1 MQPVAAK
8 RPLPPLRAQV
18 VAWLQSPAGFA
29 SINPAALTTLLQPR
43 NSMPFV
49 PASRLTLQPLAL
61 AAGLLLAG
69 AAQAQSLQE
78 LYEAARGYDATYL
91 ATRNSADAAAARA
104 AQAEALLRP
113 SLGLTASGTQARSDP
128 PGAGS
133 VNTRTLFA
141 GLQGKYSVYNAANIP
156 TIDKARRGHAAAQ
169 ADLDLAEQDLIV
181 RLATAYFDVLAA
193 KEVLTTSRANKAGIS
208 EQLAS
213 AKRNF
218 EVGTAT
224 ITDTREAQAR
234 YDLAVAQE
242 LAADNDLR
250 VKRVTLDQFVGRVG
264 VEPKGL
270 AVPVALPAL
279 PSENIDT
286 WVAAADEQHPGVRKA
301 RLGLEVAQLDTQ
313 IARAGER
320 PTLDATATL
329 GGQNLH
335 TSPAAVA
342 AAQGGGGTSK
352 SASVGLSLSYPLYTG
367 GLTQNR
373 IRETLVLEERAR
385 NDFDFARRRVAED
398 TRRAFYSV
406 QSLKAQVSAFEAAE
420 SSTKLALEATQLGYK
435 VGVRVNLDVL
445 NAQTQLY
452 STQRDLAKAR
462 YDVVVNSL
470 RLRQAS
476 GQLRPEDVAA
486 ANALL
491 AR

>member
-1 MQPVAAK
+1 
-8 RPLPPLRAQV
+8 
-18 VAWLQSPAGFA
+18 
-29 SINPAALTTLLQPR
+29 
-43 NSMPFV
+43 MPFV
-49 PASRLTLQPLAL
+49 NAHRLILQPLAL
-61 AAGLLLAG
+61 AVGLLLAG

-78 LYEAARGYDATYL
+78 LYDAARGYDATYL
-91 ATRNSADAAAARA
+91 ATKASADAAAARA
-104 AQAEALLRP
+104 AQAEALLKP
-113 SLGLTASGTQARSDP
+113 SLGLSASATQTRQDP
-128 PGAGS
+128 PNGS
-133 VNTRTLFA
+133 NLNSRTLTA
-141 GLQGKYSVYNAANIP
+141 GLQGRYSVYNAANVP
-156 TIDKARRGHAAAQ
+156 TIDRARRGYAVAQ
-169 ADLDLAEQDLIV
+169 ADLESAEQELIV

-193 KEVLTTSRANKAGIS
+193 KDALTTSQANKAGIS

-279 PSENIDT
+279 PSTNVDT
-286 WVAAADEQHPGVRKA
+286 WVATADDQHPAVRRA

-320 PTLDATATL
+320 PTLDANATV

-335 TSPAAVA
+335 NNLDGI
-342 AAQGGGGTSK
+342 AAQSTGVGTSK
-352 SASVGLSLSYPLYTG
+352 TASIGLTLSFPLYTG

-373 IRETLVLEERAR
+373 IRETLVLEEKAR
-385 NDFDFARRRVAED
+385 NDLDYARRAVAEA
-398 TRRAFYSV
+398 TRRAFFGV
-406 QSLKAQVSAFEAAE
+406 QSLKAQVSAYEAAE

-470 RLRQAS
+470 KLRQAS
-476 GQLRPEDVAA
+476 GQLRAEDLSAV
-486 ANALL
+486 NTLL
-491 AR
+491 AK

>member
-1 MQPVAAK
+1 
-8 RPLPPLRAQV
+8 
-18 VAWLQSPAGFA
+18 
-29 SINPAALTTLLQPR
+29 
-43 NSMPFV
+43 MPFA
-49 PASRLTLQPLAL
+49 PASRLILQPLAF
-61 AAGLLLAG
+61 AVGLLLAG

-78 LYEAARGYDATYL
+78 LYDAARGYDATYL
-91 ATRNSADAAAARA
+91 ATRATADAAAARA
-104 AQAEALLRP
+104 AQAEALTRP
-113 SLGLTASGTQARSDP
+113 SLYLSTSGTVARSDP
-128 PGAGS
+128 PAGLS
-133 VNTRTLFA
+133 VNSRTLQA
-141 GLQGKYSVYNAANIP
+141 GLSGKYSVYNAGNLP
-156 TIDKARRGHAAAQ
+156 TIDKARRAYALAQ
-169 ADLDLAEQDLIV
+169 SDLEAAEQDLIV

-193 KEVLTTSRANKAGIS
+193 KDALTTSQANKAGIS

-242 LAADNDLR
+242 LAAENDLR

-279 PSENIDT
+279 PSSNIDT
-286 WVAAADEQHPGVRKA
+286 WVATADEQHPGVRRA
-301 RLGLEVAQLDTQ
+301 RLGLEIAQLDTQ

-320 PTLDATATL
+320 PTLDASATL
-329 GGQNLH
+329 GGQNVHNNLNGI
-335 TSPAAVA
+335 A
-342 AAQGGGGTSK
+342 AAQSGAGTGK
-352 SASVGLSLSYPLYTG
+352 NASIGLTLSYPLYTG

-373 IRETLVLEERAR
+373 IRETLVLEEKAR
-385 NDFDFARRRVAED
+385 NDLDFARRAVAEG
-398 TRRAFYSV
+398 TRRYFYLV
-406 QSLKAQVSAFEAAE
+406 QSQKAQVSAFEAAE

-486 ANALL
+486 ANSLL

>member
-1 MQPVAAK
+1 
-8 RPLPPLRAQV
+8 
-18 VAWLQSPAGFA
+18 
-29 SINPAALTTLLQPR
+29 
-43 NSMPFV
+43 MPFV
-49 PASRLTLQPLAL
+49 QAQRLILQPLA
-61 AAGLLLAG
+61 AAAALLLAG
-69 AAQAQSLQE
+69 VAQAQSLQE
-78 LYEAARGYDATYL
+78 LYDAARGYDATYL
-91 ATRNSADAAAARA
+91 ASKASADAAAARA
-104 AQAEALLRP
+104 AQAEALLKP
-113 SLGLTASGTQARSDP
+113 SLGLSASATQARQDP
-128 PGAGS
+128 PGGS
-133 VNTRTLFA
+133 AINARTLTA
-141 GLQGKYSVYNAANIP
+141 GLQGRYSVYNAANVP
-156 TIDKARRGHAAAQ
+156 TIDKARRGLAVAQ
-169 ADLDLAEQDLIV
+169 ADLESAEQDLIV

-193 KEVLTTSRANKAGIS
+193 KDALTTSQANKAGIS

-270 AVPVALPAL
+270 AQPVALPAL
-279 PSENIDT
+279 PSNNVDT
-286 WVAAADEQHPGVRKA
+286 WVATADDQHPAVRRA

-313 IARAGER
+313 IARAGEK
-320 PTLDATATL
+320 PTLDANATL

-342 AAQGGGGTSK
+342 AAQGGSGTTK
-352 SASVGLSLSYPLYTG
+352 NASVGLTLTYPLYTG

-373 IRETLVLEERAR
+373 IKETLVLEEKAR
-385 NDFDFARRRVAED
+385 NDLDFARRAVAEA
-398 TRRAFYSV
+398 TRRAFFGV
-406 QSLKAQVSAFEAAE
+406 QSLKAQVAAYEAAE

-470 RLRQAS
+470 KLRQAS
-476 GQLRPEDVAA
+476 GQLRAEDVIGV
-486 ANALL
+486 NTLL
-491 AR
+491 AK

>member
-1 MQPVAAK
+1 
-8 RPLPPLRAQV
+8 
-18 VAWLQSPAGFA
+18 
-29 SINPAALTTLLQPR
+29 
-43 NSMPFV
+43 MPFV
-49 PASRLTLQPLAL
+49 HARRLTLQPLAF

-78 LYEAARGYDATYL
+78 LYDAARGYDATYL
-91 ATRNSADAAAARA
+91 AARATADAAATRI
-104 AQAEALLRP
+104 AQAEALVRP
-113 SLGLTASGTQARSDP
+113 SLGLSASGTQQRVEP
-128 PGAGS
+128 PSGS
-133 VNTRTLFA
+133 GPSGINSTTLTA
-141 GLQGKYSVYNAANIP
+141 GLQGKYSVYNAANTP
-156 TIDKARRGHAAAQ
+156 TIDKARRGYAVAQ
-169 ADLDLAEQDLIV
+169 ADLEAAEQDLIV

-193 KEVLTTSRANKAGIS
+193 KDALTTSQANKAAIA

-250 VKRVTLDQFVGRVG
+250 VKRVRLDQFIGRVG

-270 AVPVALPAL
+270 ATPVALPAL
-279 PSENIDT
+279 ASDNVET
-286 WVAAADEQHPGVRKA
+286 WVTTADDQHPSIRKA

-313 IARAGER
+313 IARAAEK
-320 PTLDATATL
+320 PTLDASATL

-335 TSPAAVA
+335 SSLNGPAAIASGV
-342 AAQGGGGTSK
+342 GTTK
-352 SASVGLSLSYPLYTG
+352 TASLGLTFTYPIYTG

-373 IRETLVLEERAR
+373 IKETLVLEDKAR
-385 NDFDFARRRVAED
+385 NDLDFARRSVAEA
-398 TRRAFYSV
+398 TRSAFFGV

-452 STQRDLAKAR
+452 TTQRDLAKAR
-462 YDVVVNSL
+462 YDVVVNGL
-470 RLRQAS
+470 KLRQAS
-476 GQLRPEDVAA
+476 GQLRAEDVGAV
-486 ANALL
+486 NTLL
-491 AR
+491 VK

>member
-1 MQPVAAK
+1 M
-8 RPLPPLRAQV
+8 PLVKAQ
-18 VAWLQSPAGFA
+18 
-29 SINPAALTTLLQPR
+29 
-43 NSMPFV
+43 
-49 PASRLTLQPLAL
+49 RLILQPLAF
-61 AAGLLLAG
+61 AACLLLAG

-78 LYEAARGYDATYL
+78 LYDAARAYDASFMS
-91 ATRNSADAAAARA
+91 TRAGADAAAARA
-104 AQAEALLRP
+104 AQAEALTKP
-113 SLGLTASGTQARSDP
+113 NFGLSASATQARIDP
-128 PGAGS
+128 AAGPT
-133 VNTRTLFA
+133 VNNRTVTA
-141 GLQGKYSVYNAANIP
+141 GLQGRYSIYNAANLP
-156 TIDKARRGHAAAQ
+156 TINRARRGFELAQ
-169 ADLDLAEQDLIV
+169 ADLESAEQDLII

-193 KEVLTTSRANKAGIS
+193 KDALTTSQANKAGIS

-250 VKRVTLDQFVGRVG
+250 VKRITLDQFVGRVG

-279 PSENIDT
+279 PSTDVDT
-286 WVAAADEQHPGVRKA
+286 WVTTADEQHPTVRRA

-320 PTLDATATL
+320 PTLDASGNI

-335 TSPAAVA
+335 NNLNGLAASSSGV
-342 AAQGGGGTSK
+342 GTSK
-352 SASVGLSLSYPLYTG
+352 TASVGLTLNYPLYTG

-373 IRETLVLEERAR
+373 IRETLVLEEKSR
-385 NDFDFARRRVAED
+385 NDLDFARRSVAEA
-398 TRRAFYSV
+398 TRRAFYGV
-406 QSLKAQVSAFEAAE
+406 QSLKAQVNAYEAAE
-420 SSTKLALEATQLGYK
+420 ASTKLALEATQLGYK

-452 STQRDLAKAR
+452 TTQRDLAKAR

-470 RLRQAS
+470 KLRQAS
-476 GQLRPEDVAA
+476 GQLRAEDLSAV
-486 ANALL
+486 NALL